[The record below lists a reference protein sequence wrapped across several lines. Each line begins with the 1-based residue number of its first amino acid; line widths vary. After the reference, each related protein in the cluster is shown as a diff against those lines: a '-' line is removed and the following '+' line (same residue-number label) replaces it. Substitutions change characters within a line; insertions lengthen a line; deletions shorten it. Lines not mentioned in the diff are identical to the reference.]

1 MYKQLVFAKPSTF
14 SKYTVSNLFD
24 VQEVLNNERTCI
36 LENDDVALSIDKK
49 VIRVFIY
56 DARNKKLQKSIE
68 DYFYG

>member
-1 MYKQLVFAKPSTF
+1 MYKQLVFAKPSKF
-14 SKYTVSNLFD
+14 SKYIVSDLFD

-56 DARNKKLQKSIE
+56 DACNKKLQKSIE